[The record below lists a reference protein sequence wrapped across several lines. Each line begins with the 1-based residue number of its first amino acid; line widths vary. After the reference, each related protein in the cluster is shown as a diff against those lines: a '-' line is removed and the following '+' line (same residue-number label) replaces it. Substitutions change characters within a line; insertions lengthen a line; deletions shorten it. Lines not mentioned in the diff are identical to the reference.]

1 MKSSALPYWLTL
13 FVVLGIAYGG
23 WKVWQIEQDRQ
34 HRQLALSSS
43 STPTGPALTEFTL
56 TERSGQPFH
65 SRDLQ
70 GKVWAAS
77 YFFSKCPGPC
87 KRMNEGIASLASLD
101 ELADVRFI
109 SITCDPTNDT
119 PERLAD
125 YADSF
130 QADPEQWL
138 FCTGEMDYLK
148 RVGQDILKLSVKPQ
162 GHNQNLMVVDRAGQI
177 RGAFDL
183 VVPTELR
190 AARELMLTCLAEDA
204 SATSETVEDTGADGD
219 ATDEGPAVD
228 ASAAETSAQAAAPTS
243 G

>member
-1 MKSSALPYWLTL
+1 VKSSALPYWLTL

-23 WKVWQIEQDRQ
+23 WKVWQIEQQRQ
-34 HRQLALSSS
+34 RHQMKLFSSS
-43 STPTGPALTEFTL
+43 AQTGPALTEFTL

-65 SRDLQ
+65 SRDLR
-70 GKVWAAS
+70 GKVWAGS

-138 FCTGEMDYLK
+138 FCTGEMDYLQ
-148 RVGQDILKLSVKPQ
+148 RVGQDILKLSVKLQ

-177 RGAFDL
+177 RGTFDL
-183 VVPTELR
+183 VVPTDLR
-190 AARELMLTCLAEDA
+190 AARELMLICLAEDVPAA
-204 SATSETVEDTGADGD
+204 SEIVEDTGTDGD
-219 ATDEGPAVD
+219 STDEGPEVD
-228 ASAAETSAQAAAPTS
+228 ASAAETSAQSVAPTS